1 MIENTS
7 KIEETKIIIEKKL
20 KKSKLTYLLIKQFH
34 NFSRNIREKYDD
46 IEVDLQEVMMEGC
59 LFEKIQ
65 NLDKIQYESQG
76 YFNQDFKALMR
87 QTNNNYYFGTMKNY
101 VNQFT
106 KFYFEIEAVKNQV
119 LVILVWDTKQ
129 QQSITMIRKF
139 NSIMNSNR
147 SSLMDKVRIIALS
160 NESLQDQK

>member
-1 MIENTS
+1 
-7 KIEETKIIIEKKL
+7 
-20 KKSKLTYLLIKQFH
+20 
-34 NFSRNIREKYDD
+34 
-46 IEVDLQEVMMEGC
+46 
-59 LFEKIQ
+59 
-65 NLDKIQYESQG
+65 
-76 YFNQDFKALMR
+76 
-87 QTNNNYYFGTMKNY
+87 MKNY

-106 KFYFEIEAVKNQV
+106 KFYFEIEAVKDQV